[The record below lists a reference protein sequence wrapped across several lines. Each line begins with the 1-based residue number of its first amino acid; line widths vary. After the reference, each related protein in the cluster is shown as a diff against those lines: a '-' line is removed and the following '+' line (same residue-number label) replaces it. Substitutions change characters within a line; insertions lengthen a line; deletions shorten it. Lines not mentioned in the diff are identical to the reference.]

1 MSIDWITVA
10 AQIANFL
17 VLVWLLKRFF
27 YRPILDGIDARE
39 AEIADR
45 MKAAVLAKEKAETVE
60 ADYHEKV
67 RGLHVAQSEMAETI
81 RKKAEEQRDALLA
94 EARERMDREYVTWTA
109 HLDEEAKKFTDG
121 MHQAGASALLSLMR
135 KALSDLADQKL
146 EGQMAHHLA
155 QKIKSTAAD
164 LHHTAGQPVSAV
176 VTSHETLSSSAQDE
190 LTAELQSVFPGI
202 TAHFETDASQSPGL
216 VLRLGGA
223 ELAWTVDSYVD
234 GLDEV
239 IGEQL
244 SKANQ
249 PEVRRHES

>member
-10 AQIANFL
+10 AQIGNFL

-45 MKAAVLAKEKAETVE
+45 MKAAVVAKEEAQTVE

-67 RGLHVAQSEMAETI
+67 RALHVAQSEMAETI

-94 EARERMDREYVTWTA
+94 DARERMDQEYVTWTA
-109 HLDEEAKKFTDG
+109 HLDEETHKFTTA
-121 MHQAGASALLSLMR
+121 MHQAGGRALLSLMR
-135 KALSDLADQKL
+135 KALSDLAEQKL

-155 QKIKSTAAD
+155 GQIKSTAAD
-164 LHHTAGQPVSAV
+164 LRHTAGQPASAV
-176 VTSHETLSSSAQDE
+176 VTSHEMLLSSAQDE
-190 LTAELQSVFPGI
+190 LTAELRAVFPEI
-202 TAHFETDASQSPGL
+202 AMRFETDEKQSPGL
-216 VLRLGGA
+216 VLRMGGA

-234 GLDEV
+234 GLDAV
-239 IGEQL
+239 IADQL
-244 SKANQ
+244 SKASL
-249 PEVRRHES
+249 PEVQRDEH

>member
-27 YRPILDGIDARE
+27 YRPILAGIDARE

-45 MKAAVLAKEKAETVE
+45 MKAAVLAKEKAQTVE
-60 ADYHEKV
+60 AEYHEKV
-67 RGLHVAQSEMAETI
+67 RALHVAQSEMAETI

-109 HLDEEAKKFTDG
+109 HLDEELKKFTTG
-121 MHQAGASALLSLMR
+121 MHQAGAKALLSLMR

-155 QKIKSTAAD
+155 QQIKSTAAD
-164 LHHTAGQPVSAV
+164 LHHTAGQPASAV

-190 LTAELQSVFPGI
+190 LKAELGTVFPDI
-202 TAHFETDASQSPGL
+202 AVHFETDAKQSPGL

-223 ELAWTVDSYVD
+223 ELAWTVDSYID
-234 GLDEV
+234 GLDAV

-244 SKANQ
+244 SKATQ
-249 PEVRRHES
+249 PEVRRHEH

>member
-10 AQIANFL
+10 AQIGNFL

-45 MKAAVLAKEKAETVE
+45 MKAAVLAKEEAQTVE
-60 ADYHEKV
+60 ADYHDKM
-67 RGLHVAQSEMAETI
+67 RALNVAQSEMAETI
-81 RKKAEEQRDALLA
+81 RKRAEEQRDTLLT

-109 HLDEEAKKFTDG
+109 HLDEEARKFTTK
-121 MHQAGASALLSLMR
+121 MHEAGAAALLSLMR

-155 QKIKSTAAD
+155 EKIKSMSAD
-164 LHHTAGQPVSAV
+164 LRHTAGQPASAV
-176 VTSHETLSSSAQDE
+176 VTSHERLSSSTQDE
-190 LTAELQSVFPGI
+190 LTAELRAVFPEI
-202 TAHFETDASQSPGL
+202 AVHFETNEKQSPGL
-216 VLRLGGA
+216 VLRMGGA

-234 GLDEV
+234 GLDAV
-239 IGEQL
+239 IGDQL
-244 SKANQ
+244 SKASL
-249 PEVRRHES
+249 PEVRRHEH

>member
-17 VLVWLLKRFF
+17 VLVLLLKRFF

-39 AEIADR
+39 AEIAGR
-45 MKAAVLAKEKAETVE
+45 MQAAVLAKEKAQTVE

-67 RGLHVAQSEMAETI
+67 RALNVAQSEMAETI

-94 EARERMDREYVTWTA
+94 EARDRMDREYVTWTA
-109 HLDEEAKKFTDG
+109 HLDEETRKFTAG
-121 MHQAGASALLSLMR
+121 MHQAGARALLSLMR

-155 QKIKSTAAD
+155 EQIKSTAAD
-164 LHHTAGQPVSAV
+164 LRHTAGQPASAV
-176 VTSHETLSSSAQDE
+176 VTSHETLPVSAQDE
-190 LTAELQSVFPGI
+190 LRAELRKVFPEI
-202 TAHFETDASQSPGL
+202 AVHFEVDEKQAPGL
-216 VLRLGGA
+216 VLRMGGA

-234 GLDEV
+234 GLDVV
-239 IGEQL
+239 IGAQL
-244 SKANQ
+244 SKATE
-249 PEVRRHES
+249 PEVRRHEH